1 MGHLE
6 NHEHAFIDENNK
18 VINVAVF
25 LESAHD
31 SQLLE
36 DIRTSEG
43 ATQVICCCTFGAA
56 NVGDTWNGTGFQ
68 FDSPYPSWTWD
79 SKTRIWNPPIAEPED
94 GEDYAW
100 DEETKSW
107 KQLTNPRVRSLDSL

>member
-36 DIRTSEG
+36 DIKISEG

-56 NVGDTWNGTGFQ
+56 YVGDVWTGTEFQ
-68 FDSPYPSWTWD
+68 SISPFPSW
-79 SKTRIWNPPIAEPED
+79 IWNKEIRVWRPPVPRPDE
-94 GEDYAW
+94 YHNYQW
-100 DEETKSW
+100 DEETKTWVEASP
-107 KQLTNPRVRSLDSL
+107 KIVSLEDL